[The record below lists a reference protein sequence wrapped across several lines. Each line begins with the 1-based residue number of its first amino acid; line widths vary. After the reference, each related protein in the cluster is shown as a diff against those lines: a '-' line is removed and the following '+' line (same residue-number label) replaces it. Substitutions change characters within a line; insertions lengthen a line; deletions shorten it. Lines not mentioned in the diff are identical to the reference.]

1 MNRNMVQSLRIIG
14 KEVSMLK
21 QPVRTSLSDFIKT
34 TMGSQFV
41 IPVYQRIYT
50 WNPEKET
57 ARFMNDVQ
65 DLLEG
70 KNTNHFLG
78 IIIYMESRISAMFRQ
93 LQIVDGQ
100 QRLTT
105 AFIFLLALKRVAEE
119 KRDRGTAGMIEDYY
133 LYNRHAAKE
142 GSLRL
147 KPAVSNDD
155 VYARLV
161 YGSVNDLRP
170 KEKESSVARNYIY
183 IRRKIL
189 ELSRRH
195 SLLEILDC
203 LNRMDILEFPLSET
217 DNAQQIFESINSA
230 GAPLTSAD
238 LIRNYVL
245 MNHTDDVQERY
256 YKYYWQPL
264 EEYYPE
270 SRKLEEFFRF
280 YLAAKTYDL
289 FSRKDVYE
297 GFKKYWN
304 TSREDPESKLQE
316 INRYCRYY
324 HEIYEGPSQNK
335 DIEKVLNDFRKTD
348 SRMPAPF
355 LMEMYRLYEE
365 GMIREN
371 TFAGLVKLIDSYLI
385 RRALCGNETSA
396 LSRYFPALLRAV
408 ITSWMKN
415 RRQDL
420 LSLTKVH
427 LIEYN
432 KGKSL
437 AMPTDDQ
444 LRMNLKEINAYS
456 LMCIRTVLDRI
467 EHYGATAAVN
477 LSDLNIE
484 HIMPRHPNNWWKKNS
499 GTKDSDEYAYCANLI
514 GNLTLC
520 SEYDN
525 SRIGNEDFAYKK
537 KILARTNHIRMNT
550 KLLKMKHWTKD
561 DILQR
566 CDELTD
572 IIIRI
577 YPYNGTKEVSEMP
590 QRVFDRNEESIV
602 LTAPTVSARALYH
615 AADDIEVLAG
625 TTMKAYGN
633 REMKKMRSLYHDMY
647 ERGILSED
655 DEGRIQF
662 EQNHHFSSLNEAAQF
677 LMHRGGENSGAWS
690 YEDGSSFI
698 PAKQAAE
705 EKPAEEEEPVRAEK
719 PKKASPRRQ
728 TAVRKGKVTVRRFT
742 KKKRN

>member
-1 MNRNMVQSLRIIG
+1 
-14 KEVSMLK
+14 MLK

-70 KNTNHFLG
+70 RNTSHFLG

-133 LYNRHAAKE
+133 LYNRHTVKE
-142 GSLRL
+142 GALRL

-161 YGSVNDLRP
+161 YGSANDLRP
-170 KEKESSVARNYIY
+170 KEKESSVFKNYIY

-189 ELSRRH
+189 ELSRKH

-203 LNRMDILEFPLSET
+203 LNRMDILEFPLSDT

-245 MNHTDDVQERY
+245 MNHTDDVQEHY
-256 YKYYWQPL
+256 YKLYWQPL
-264 EEYYPE
+264 EDYYPE

-304 TSREDPESKLQE
+304 TDRNDPETKLRE

-324 HEIYEGPSQNK
+324 HDIYEGPSEDANV
-335 DIEKVLNDFRKTD
+335 EKALKDFRKTD

-365 GMIREN
+365 GTIKDRE
-371 TFAGLVKLIDSYLI
+371 FAGLVRLIDSYLI

-408 ITSWMKN
+408 ITSWRKN
-415 RRQDL
+415 RRQDI
-420 LSLTKVH
+420 LSLTKVN

-467 EHYGATAAVN
+467 EHYGATASVD

-499 GTKDSDEYAYCANLI
+499 GTKDTDEYTYVVNLI

-537 KILARTNHIRMNT
+537 KILAKTNHIRMNT

-561 DILQR
+561 DILDR

-572 IIIRI
+572 IIINI
-577 YPYNGTKEVSEMP
+577 YPYNGANNASLQPAQTA
-590 QRVFDRNEESIV
+590 DRNEESIV

-625 TTMKAYGN
+625 TTMKAYGS
-633 REMKKMRSLYHDMY
+633 REMKKMRAVYQDMY
-647 ERGILSED
+647 ERGILAED

-677 LMHRGGENSGAWS
+677 LMHRGGENAQAWTF
-690 YEDGSSFI
+690 EDGSDFD
-698 PAKQAAE
+698 PEQLKKAE
-705 EKPAEEEEPVRAEK
+705 PPQEEPKPEKKTVR
-719 PKKASPRRQ
+719 KKTAGRK
-728 TAVRKGKVTVRRFT
+728 TAVKKGKVTVRKFT
-742 KKKRN
+742 KKTRS